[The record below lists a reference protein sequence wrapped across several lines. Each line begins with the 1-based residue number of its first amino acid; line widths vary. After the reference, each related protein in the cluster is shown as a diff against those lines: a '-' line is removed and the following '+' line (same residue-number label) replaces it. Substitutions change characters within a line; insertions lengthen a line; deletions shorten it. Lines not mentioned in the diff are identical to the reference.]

1 MRIPMIAGNW
11 KLHKTLDEATAL
23 VNELIPAVA
32 DNDKVEIVVAPVYTA
47 LSKVAEV
54 IAGSNIKLAAQNC
67 YPEPH
72 GAFTGEVSAPLL
84 LDVGCRYVIIGHS
97 ERRQLFGETD
107 ESVNSKLHA
116 ATEAGLG
123 VILCIGETLEEREGD
138 RMLDVLRRQVRFALR
153 NLSTA
158 QMADLVIAY
167 EPVWAIGTGVTAS
180 NEQAQEAHAF
190 IRALV
195 SELHDRETAD
205 AMRILYGGSV
215 KPGNVDGL
223 MTQPD
228 VDGALVGGASLQ
240 AEDFARIVN
249 FQPDAWPRPDRR
261 KK

>member
-1 MRIPMIAGNW
+1 MRTPMIAGNW
-11 KLHKTLDEATAL
+11 KLHKTIAESCSL
-23 VNELIPAVA
+23 VAELMPAVA
-32 DNDKVEIVVAPVYTA
+32 GNQQVEIVVAPVFTA
-47 LSKVAEV
+47 LSKVAE
-54 IAGSNIKLAAQNC
+54 ALSGSNIKLAAQNC
-67 YPEPH
+67 YAEAQ
-72 GAFTGEVSAPLL
+72 GAFTGEVSPALL
-84 LDVGCRYVIIGHS
+84 KDAGCGYVIIGHS

-107 ESVNSKLHA
+107 ETVNRKAHA
-116 ATEAGLG
+116 IAETGLG
-123 VILCIGETLEEREGD
+123 TILCIGETLEERESEQMFD
-138 RMLDVLRRQVRFALR
+138 ILRRQVRCGLR
-153 NLSTA
+153 NLSA
-158 QMADLVIAY
+158 EQMANMVIAY

-195 SELHDRETAD
+195 SELYDQKTAN
-205 AMRILYGGSV
+205 ATRILYGGSV
-215 KPGNVDGL
+215 KPGNVDSL